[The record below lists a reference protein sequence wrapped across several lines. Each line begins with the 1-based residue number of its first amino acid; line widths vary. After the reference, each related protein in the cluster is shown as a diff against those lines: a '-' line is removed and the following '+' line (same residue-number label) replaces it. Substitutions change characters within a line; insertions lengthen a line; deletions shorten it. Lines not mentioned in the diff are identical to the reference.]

1 MKRSIKILLISLA
14 VTMVV
19 SFGIAAIILVVSG
32 NFNVATET
40 INDSK
45 TFEPSE
51 ISSIEVDLVSDDL
64 NIIPTTKGDIT
75 IHFYGE
81 VSTNVKRN
89 IPELVAYK
97 TGEKLY
103 VEVSKSPDIF
113 IGLNIRRTTVDIYI
127 PQIMLEDM
135 DINVV
140 SGDIKIDGLQA
151 DEIVVDS
158 TSGDM
163 KLDKI
168 SSEKI
173 RIESTSGDVVVR
185 EYKGDID
192 VSNTS
197 GDVSLISGTEN
208 EDIFVKSVSGDIL
221 IEQEGISDIDI
232 RVTSGDVRISLPRGS
247 EFKLDAS
254 TLSGEIEYDFELKI
268 ESSSRRNLE
277 GYIGDSAYRIIV
289 NTTSGD
295 ITVGYQ

>member
-1 MKRSIKILLISLA
+1 
-14 VTMVV
+14 MVV

-64 NIIPTTKGDIT
+64 NIIPTTEGDLT
-75 IHFYGE
+75 VHFYGE
-81 VSTNVKRN
+81 VSTNVRRN
-89 IPELVAYK
+89 LPELVAYK
-97 TGEKLY
+97 TGDKLY
-103 VEVSKSPDIF
+103 IEVSQSLDIV
-113 IGLNIRRTTVDIYI
+113 IGINIRRTTVDIYI
-127 PQIMLEDM
+127 PEIMLEDM

-140 SGDIKIDGLQA
+140 SGDIKIDDLQA
-151 DEIVVDS
+151 AELVLDS

-185 EYKGDID
+185 DYTGNID

-197 GDVSLISGTEN
+197 GDISLISGTEN
-208 EDIFVKSVSGDIL
+208 EDIFVKTVSGDIFV
-221 IEQEGISDIDI
+221 EQDDVSDMDI
-232 RVTSGDVRISLPRGS
+232 KVTSGDVRIALPQES

-254 TLSGEIEYDFELKI
+254 TLSGEIEHDFPLKI

-277 GYIGDSAYRIIV
+277 GYIGDSDYRITV

-295 ITVGYQ
+295 ITVGY

>member
-1 MKRSIKILLISLA
+1 MKRSIKILLITLS

-40 INDSK
+40 INDSR

-75 IHFYGE
+75 VHFYGK

-89 IPELVAYK
+89 IPELLAYK
-97 TGEKLY
+97 TGDKLHIE
-103 VEVSKSPDIF
+103 VENKPEIF

-135 DINVV
+135 EINVV
-140 SGDIKIDGLQA
+140 SGDIKIA
-151 DEIVVDS
+151 DLEAAELVIGS
-158 TSGDM
+158 TSGDL
-163 KLDKI
+163 KLDNI
-168 SSEKI
+168 NSEKI
-173 RIESTSGDVVVR
+173 RIGSTSGDIAVTD
-185 EYKGDID
+185 YTGNID

-197 GDVSLISGTEN
+197 GDISLVSGSGNEN
-208 EDIFVKSVSGDIL
+208 IFAKSVSGDIF
-221 IEQEGISDIDI
+221 IEQEGVSDMDI
-232 RVTSGDVRISLPRGS
+232 KVTSGDVRIALPPDS
-247 EFKLDAS
+247 EFQLNAS
-254 TLSGEIEYDFELKI
+254 TLSGEIEHDFGLKI

-277 GYIGDSAYRIIV
+277 GYIGDSQYRILV
-289 NTTSGD
+289 NTVSGD
-295 ITVGYQ
+295 IKVGY

>member
-1 MKRSIKILLISLA
+1 
-14 VTMVV
+14 MVV

-51 ISSIEVDLVSDDL
+51 ISSIEIDLVSDDL
-64 NIIPTTKGDIT
+64 NILPTTEGDIT
-75 IHFYGE
+75 VHFYGE
-81 VSTNVKRN
+81 VSTNVRRN
-89 IPELVAYK
+89 LPELVAYK
-97 TGEKLY
+97 TGDKLY
-103 VEVSKSPDIF
+103 VEVSQNLDIV
-113 IGLNIRRTTVDIYI
+113 IGINIRRTTVDIYI
-127 PQIMLEDM
+127 PEIMLEDM

-140 SGDIKIDGLQA
+140 SGDIKIDDIQA
-151 DEIVVDS
+151 AELVLDS

-163 KLDKI
+163 KLDRI

-185 EYKGDID
+185 DYTGNID

-197 GDVSLISGTEN
+197 GDISLISSMEN
-208 EDIFVKSVSGDIL
+208 EDISVRSVSGDIF
-221 IEQEGISDIDI
+221 IEQEVVSDMDI
-232 RVTSGDVRISLPRGS
+232 KVTSGDVRVSLPQDS

-254 TLSGEIEYDFELKI
+254 TLSGEIEHDFDLKI
-268 ESSSRRNLE
+268 ESSSRRSLE
-277 GYIGDSAYRIIV
+277 GFIGDSEYRIMV

-295 ITVGYQ
+295 ITVGY

>member
-185 EYKGDID
+185 EYIGDID

-221 IEQEGISDIDI
+221 IEQDGISDIDI